1 MFEILNMFK
10 ELGIS
15 DNVLVE
21 AKCKT
26 YREKFDLAVIVW
38 KSSYEFSHLTKVGTG
53 QIKKFEA
60 AGLWCYLADMWN
72 RDWITK
78 V

>member
-1 MFEILNMFK
+1 MFEILTMFK

-38 KSSYEFSHLTKVGTG
+38 KNSYEFSHLTEVGIG

-60 AGLWCYLADMWN
+60 VGLWCYLAVMWN